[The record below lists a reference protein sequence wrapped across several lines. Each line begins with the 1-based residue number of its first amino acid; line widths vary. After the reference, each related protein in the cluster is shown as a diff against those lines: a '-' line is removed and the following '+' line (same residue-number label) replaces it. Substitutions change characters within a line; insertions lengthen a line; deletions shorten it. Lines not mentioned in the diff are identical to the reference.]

1 MILRSLTVQLT
12 WREKEEGD
20 GVGRGG
26 TSVGSQREETFSLVT
41 TALARNSYP
50 PSSRNVWSPP
60 LRLFANINPLL
71 NLANFEV
78 HLRVPRPLRPST
90 EILAR
95 FRKDDKEHSFLSISG
110 IGLGVKLPTFLPWVN
125 LKKADMIQRQL
136 CTNLWRANTGLVSTN
151 NNFKDKNKISWNLKV
166 AELIQNDCIQCLQCN
181 KNWDAKLFVC
191 TALRQYYNTPGQ
203 VSAWGSGSPKFSL
216 PPPPPPIFGT
226 FFLIHLLLIKAN
238 WSY

>member
-26 TSVGSQREETFSLVT
+26 MSVGSQREETFSLVT

-60 LRLFANINPLL
+60 SLRLFANINLLL
-71 NLANFEV
+71 NLANFEE

-90 EILAR
+90 DILAR
-95 FRKDDKEHSFLSISG
+95 FRKDDEEHSFLFIAG
-110 IGLGVKLPTFLPWVN
+110 VGFGVKFPTCLPRVN

-136 CTNLWRANTGLVSTN
+136 CTNLWRANTGL
-151 NNFKDKNKISWNLKV
+151 NK
-166 AELIQNDCIQCLQCN
+166 QQLQ
-181 KNWDAKLFVC
+181 
-191 TALRQYYNTPGQ
+191 RQKQ
-203 VSAWGSGSPKFSL
+203 D
-216 PPPPPPIFGT
+216 
-226 FFLIHLLLIKAN
+226 
-238 WSY
+238 

>member
-26 TSVGSQREETFSLVT
+26 TTVGSQREETFSLVT

-60 LRLFANINPLL
+60 LRLFANINLLL
-71 NLANFEV
+71 NLANFEE
-78 HLRVPRPLRPST
+78 HLRVPRPLRESS

-95 FRKDDKEHSFLSISG
+95 FRKDDVEYLFLSITRVRF
-110 IGLGVKLPTFLPWVN
+110 GVKFPTCLPRVN

-136 CTNLWRANTGLVSTN
+136 CTKLWRANTGPSQQTTTS
-151 NNFKDKNKISWNLKV
+151 K
-166 AELIQNDCIQCLQCN
+166 
-181 KNWDAKLFVC
+181 AKTRSVG
-191 TALRQYYNTPGQ
+191 T
-203 VSAWGSGSPKFSL
+203 WGWLS
-216 PPPPPPIFGT
+216 
-226 FFLIHLLLIKAN
+226 
-238 WSY
+238 